1 MQMIRTTISIPEDLY
16 GDLRLMSFDE
26 NKSISS
32 LIVDK
37 LYKKPIK
44 KIISKE
50 EEFEKMFTFFRKVAK
65 SGVQIDAVQSVREER
80 DRDNA

>member
-26 NKSISS
+26 NRSISS
-32 LIVDK
+32 LIVDR

-44 KIISKE
+44 KIKSKE
-50 EEFEKMFTFFRKVAK
+50 EELAKTLAFFRKI
-65 SGVQIDAVQSVREER
+65 SRMGVQIDPVKVVREER
-80 DRDNA
+80 DRDNE